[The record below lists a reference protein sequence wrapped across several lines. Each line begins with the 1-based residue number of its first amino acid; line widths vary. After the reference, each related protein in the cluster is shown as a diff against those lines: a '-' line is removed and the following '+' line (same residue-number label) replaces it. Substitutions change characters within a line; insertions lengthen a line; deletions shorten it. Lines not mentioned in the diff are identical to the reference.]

1 MPKLD
6 SSRDYYADL
15 DLPATADVNDV
26 KKQFRKLA
34 LLYHPDRNPGK
45 EAEVNSKFQ
54 VIQSAHEILTDP
66 EQKAKY
72 DASRGRSRYPT
83 ASGVKGNPWQDVG
96 ANFPPPP
103 RRNQPTRNAPQSGAH
118 KYRNFTSGAA
128 PTAKTQPREDPMEA
142 KRNAWHA
149 FEHMRP
155 SSQGKSAASQAKPRP
170 VPQQPVPPP
179 RPAQRPVPRT
189 PAQKQ
194 RAEAAFGAKKSG
206 YAPHSPVPGDEPP
219 VSSSAYATNRHT
231 YDASASTAQ
240 QERDSIPDPL
250 APFRDNFGDSRQRTP
265 YSSGG
270 GEKTN
275 PFDGISVG
283 RTKSTRESTR
293 HNEYQDPGL
302 SPGGARYRSSS
313 ASRTARVDDPSETDQ
328 AYTTDATSDLPE
340 QSFASRASAKYTP
353 AGRGNGV
360 ENASGGRS
368 TTAASTEAQSGTAT
382 SSSKANGPSMYGA
395 PYFYDNS
402 YFLASINR
410 STHQAFMS
418 TSPVYGRGTDFKFQ
432 ANVSTE
438 QRGRG
443 SAASSPS
450 GDSSSNT
457 TESLTPFERKQRELL
472 ERLIHAAN
480 TPCKRQRS
488 ESSEARDHADSPFTN
503 SFTFAVDDGTFTRTT
518 PEQKR
523 FARSSADDINTSFID
538 EQGADTW
545 HFNAGSPRTPQQD
558 DPFAK
563 RRAQSGSRTGRRS
576 PLKRPP
582 PRPAK
587 EPLQAEDEKTADEVK
602 FDAEGWSQ
610 KIGPQNFAH
619 QPTQNK
625 SSSPTRPSRSNSR
638 KPKSVHPTM
647 GSAGLVNE
655 ESSSS
660 NEETDG
666 SARQP
671 EPEAATAGSPMPMD
685 IDPETPPPNPRSAP
699 PSRRDSARNIPVE
712 PSRPEW
718 RPGNV
723 QGMPE
728 TPQPNGV
735 KRAPFNPNAAGSED
749 SEDFRASFAELKNVA
764 PFAQKPSGLHSFGD
778 LKSELPFESQASE
791 RLPIERE
798 KKREPEL
805 NFPPAPR
812 APTPPAALA
821 VSGLKPSITTWQ
833 KYLVEFQN
841 YLQQWDA
848 FNAQITSHFETR
860 KGQVLEARGSAGYAF
875 LTTQGDE
882 GVEEYLS
889 WVRQD
894 KEVRRKWSLACD
906 EHEMRMLDFLK
917 YKRLMR

>member
-6 SSRDYYADL
+6 NSRDYYADL
-15 DLPATADVNDV
+15 NLPVTADVNDI
-26 KKQFRKLA
+26 KKQFRKLDEA
-34 LLYHPDRNPGK
+34 LLYHPDRNPGR

-83 ASGVKGNPWQDVG
+83 ASGVRGNPWQDAG

-103 RRNQPTRNAPQSGAH
+103 RRNQPTRNATQSGAN

-128 PTAKTQPREDPMEA
+128 PTAKAQPREDPMESR
-142 KRNAWHA
+142 RNAWQA
-149 FEHMRP
+149 FEQMRP

-170 VPQQPVPPP
+170 VPEQPVPPP
-179 RPAQRPVPRT
+179 RPAQRPERPVPRT

-194 RAEAAFGAKKSG
+194 RAEAAFGAKKSSG
-206 YAPHSPVPGDEPP
+206 YAPHSPVPGDEPS

-231 YDASASTAQ
+231 YDASASAAQ
-240 QERDSIPDPL
+240 QQRDSIPDPL
-250 APFRDNFGDSRQRTP
+250 APFRDKFGDSRQRTP

-275 PFDGISVG
+275 PFDGISVEFVLEAQARLG
-283 RTKSTRESTR
+283 QLTRKT
-293 HNEYQDPGL
+293 
-302 SPGGARYRSSS
+302 
-313 ASRTARVDDPSETDQ
+313 
-328 AYTTDATSDLPE
+328 LPE
-340 QSFASRASAKYTP
+340 PNRVIPPTLLPTLIS
-353 AGRGNGV
+353 GRLPQ
-360 ENASGGRS
+360 EQA
-368 TTAASTEAQSGTAT
+368 
-382 SSSKANGPSMYGA
+382 PSIPRQDEPTM
-395 PYFYDNS
+395 
-402 YFLASINR
+402 L
-410 STHQAFMS
+410 
-418 TSPVYGRGTDFKFQ
+418 
-432 ANVSTE
+432 
-438 QRGRG
+438 
-443 SAASSPS
+443 
-450 GDSSSNT
+450 
-457 TESLTPFERKQRELL
+457 ESLEE
-472 ERLIHAAN
+472 AD
-480 TPCKRQRS
+480 RQ
-488 ESSEARDHADSPFTN
+488 
-503 SFTFAVDDGTFTRTT
+503 
-518 PEQKR
+518 QQLQMKKR
-523 FARSSADDINTSFID
+523 FARSSADDINTSFVD

-545 HFNAGSPRTPQQD
+545 QFSAGSPHTPQQE

-563 RRAQSGSRTGRRS
+563 RRTQSASRTGRNS

-587 EPLQAEDEKTADEVK
+587 EPLPAENEKTAEEVR

-619 QPTQNK
+619 QPTQTK
-625 SSSPTRPSRSNSR
+625 ASSPTRPSRSNSR
-638 KPKSVHPTM
+638 KPKSVHPTV
-647 GSAGLVNE
+647 GTAGLVNE
-655 ESSSS
+655 ESSS
-660 NEETDG
+660 NEDTDG
-666 SARQP
+666 GARQP
-671 EPEAATAGSPMPMD
+671 EPEPATTGSPMPMD

-723 QGMPE
+723 QPVPE
-728 TPQPNGV
+728 TSQPNGV
-735 KRAPFNPNAAGSED
+735 KRAPFNPNTAGSED
-749 SEDFRASFAELKNVA
+749 SEDFRASFADLKNVA
-764 PFAQKPSGLHSFGD
+764 PFATKPTGLNSFGD
-778 LKSELPFESQASE
+778 LKSQLPFESRASE
-791 RLPIERE
+791 RIPIEKE
-798 KKREPEL
+798 KKQDPEL
-805 NFPPAPR
+805 NFPPVPR

-821 VSGLKPSITTWQ
+821 VSGLRPSLTTWQ

-848 FNAQITSHFETR
+848 FNAQITYHFEVR
-860 KGQVLEARGSAGYAF
+860 KAQILEERGTAGYAF

-882 GVEEYLS
+882 GVEQYLS

-917 YKRLMR
+917 YKKLMR

>member
-6 SSRDYYADL
+6 NSRDYYADL
-15 DLPATADVNDV
+15 NLPVTADVNDI
-26 KKQFRKLA
+26 KKQFRKLDEA
-34 LLYHPDRNPGK
+34 LLYHPDRNPGR

-83 ASGVKGNPWQDVG
+83 ASGVRGNPWQDAG

-103 RRNQPTRNAPQSGAH
+103 RRNQPTRNATQSGAN

-128 PTAKTQPREDPMEA
+128 PTAKAQPREDPMESR
-142 KRNAWHA
+142 RNAWQA
-149 FEHMRP
+149 FEQMRP

-170 VPQQPVPPP
+170 VPEQPVPPP
-179 RPAQRPVPRT
+179 RPAQRPERPVPRT

-194 RAEAAFGAKKSG
+194 RAEAAFGAKKSSG
-206 YAPHSPVPGDEPP
+206 YAPHSPVPGDEPS

-231 YDASASTAQ
+231 YDASASAAQ
-240 QERDSIPDPL
+240 QQRDSIPDPL
-250 APFRDNFGDSRQRTP
+250 APFRDKFGDSRQRTP

-275 PFDGISVG
+275 PFDGISDEP
-283 RTKSTRESTR
+283 TM
-293 HNEYQDPGL
+293 L
-302 SPGGARYRSSS
+302 
-313 ASRTARVDDPSETDQ
+313 
-328 AYTTDATSDLPE
+328 
-340 QSFASRASAKYTP
+340 
-353 AGRGNGV
+353 
-360 ENASGGRS
+360 
-368 TTAASTEAQSGTAT
+368 
-382 SSSKANGPSMYGA
+382 
-395 PYFYDNS
+395 
-402 YFLASINR
+402 
-410 STHQAFMS
+410 
-418 TSPVYGRGTDFKFQ
+418 
-432 ANVSTE
+432 
-438 QRGRG
+438 
-443 SAASSPS
+443 
-450 GDSSSNT
+450 
-457 TESLTPFERKQRELL
+457 ESLEE
-472 ERLIHAAN
+472 AD
-480 TPCKRQRS
+480 RQ
-488 ESSEARDHADSPFTN
+488 
-503 SFTFAVDDGTFTRTT
+503 
-518 PEQKR
+518 QQLQMKKR
-523 FARSSADDINTSFID
+523 FARSSADDINTSFVD

-545 HFNAGSPRTPQQD
+545 QFSAGSPHTPQQE

-563 RRAQSGSRTGRRS
+563 RRTQSASRTGRNS

-587 EPLQAEDEKTADEVK
+587 EPLPAENEKTAEEVR

-619 QPTQNK
+619 QPTQTK
-625 SSSPTRPSRSNSR
+625 ASSPTRPSRSNSR
-638 KPKSVHPTM
+638 KPKSVHPTV
-647 GSAGLVNE
+647 GTAGLVNE
-655 ESSSS
+655 ESSS
-660 NEETDG
+660 NEDTDG
-666 SARQP
+666 GARQP
-671 EPEAATAGSPMPMD
+671 EPEPATTGSPMPMD

-723 QGMPE
+723 QPVPE
-728 TPQPNGV
+728 TSQPNGV
-735 KRAPFNPNAAGSED
+735 KRAPFNPNTAGSED
-749 SEDFRASFAELKNVA
+749 SEDFRASFADLKNVA
-764 PFAQKPSGLHSFGD
+764 PFATKPTGLNSFGD
-778 LKSELPFESQASE
+778 LKSQLPFESRASE
-791 RLPIERE
+791 RIPIEKE
-798 KKREPEL
+798 KKQDPEL
-805 NFPPAPR
+805 NFPPVPR

-821 VSGLKPSITTWQ
+821 VSGLRPSLTTWQ

-848 FNAQITSHFETR
+848 FNAQITYHFEVR
-860 KGQVLEARGSAGYAF
+860 KAQILEERGTAGYAF

-882 GVEEYLS
+882 GVEQYLS

-917 YKRLMR
+917 YKKLMR

>member
-6 SSRDYYADL
+6 NSRDYYADL
-15 DLPATADVNDV
+15 NLPVTADVNDI
-26 KKQFRKLA
+26 KKQFRKLDEA
-34 LLYHPDRNPGK
+34 LLYHPDRNPGR

-83 ASGVKGNPWQDVG
+83 ASGVRGNPWQDAG

-103 RRNQPTRNAPQSGAH
+103 RRNQPTRNATQSGAN

-128 PTAKTQPREDPMEA
+128 PTAKAQPREDPMESR
-142 KRNAWHA
+142 RNAWQA
-149 FEHMRP
+149 FEQMRP

-170 VPQQPVPPP
+170 VPEQPVPPP
-179 RPAQRPVPRT
+179 RPAQRPERPVPRT

-194 RAEAAFGAKKSG
+194 RAEAAFGAKKSSG
-206 YAPHSPVPGDEPP
+206 YAPHSPVPGDEPS

-231 YDASASTAQ
+231 YDASASAAQ
-240 QERDSIPDPL
+240 QQRDSIPDPL
-250 APFRDNFGDSRQRTP
+250 APFRDKFGDSRQRTP

-275 PFDGISVG
+275 PFDGISM
-283 RTKSTRESTR
+283 
-293 HNEYQDPGL
+293 PGC
-302 SPGGARYRSSS
+302 PQVDFNFV
-313 ASRTARVDDPSETDQ
+313 VDDD
-328 AYTTDATSDLPE
+328 
-340 QSFASRASAKYTP
+340 
-353 AGRGNGV
+353 
-360 ENASGGRS
+360 
-368 TTAASTEAQSGTAT
+368 
-382 SSSKANGPSMYGA
+382 
-395 PYFYDNS
+395 
-402 YFLASINR
+402 
-410 STHQAFMS
+410 
-418 TSPVYGRGTDFKFQ
+418 
-432 ANVSTE
+432 
-438 QRGRG
+438 
-443 SAASSPS
+443 
-450 GDSSSNT
+450 
-457 TESLTPFERKQRELL
+457 
-472 ERLIHAAN
+472 
-480 TPCKRQRS
+480 
-488 ESSEARDHADSPFTN
+488 
-503 SFTFAVDDGTFTRTT
+503 TFTRTT

-523 FARSSADDINTSFID
+523 FARSSADDINTSFVD

-545 HFNAGSPRTPQQD
+545 QFSAGSPHTPQQE

-563 RRAQSGSRTGRRS
+563 RRTQSASRTGRNS

-587 EPLQAEDEKTADEVK
+587 EPLPAENEKTAEEVR

-619 QPTQNK
+619 QPTQTK
-625 SSSPTRPSRSNSR
+625 ASSPTRPSRSNSR
-638 KPKSVHPTM
+638 KPKSVHPTV
-647 GSAGLVNE
+647 GTAGLVNE
-655 ESSSS
+655 ESSS
-660 NEETDG
+660 NEDTDG
-666 SARQP
+666 GARQP
-671 EPEAATAGSPMPMD
+671 EPEPATTGSPMPMD

-723 QGMPE
+723 QPVPE
-728 TPQPNGV
+728 TSQPNGV
-735 KRAPFNPNAAGSED
+735 KRAPFNPNTAGSED
-749 SEDFRASFAELKNVA
+749 SEDFRASFADLKNVA
-764 PFAQKPSGLHSFGD
+764 PFATKPTGLNSFGD
-778 LKSELPFESQASE
+778 LKSQLPFESRASE
-791 RLPIERE
+791 RIPIEKE
-798 KKREPEL
+798 KKQDPEL
-805 NFPPAPR
+805 NFPPVPR

-821 VSGLKPSITTWQ
+821 VSGLRPSLTTWQ

-848 FNAQITSHFETR
+848 FNAQITYHFEVR
-860 KGQVLEARGSAGYAF
+860 KAQILEERGTAGYAF

-882 GVEEYLS
+882 GVEQYLS

-917 YKRLMR
+917 YKKLMR

>member
-6 SSRDYYADL
+6 NSRDYYADL
-15 DLPATADVNDV
+15 DLPVTADVNDI

-34 LLYHPDRNPGK
+34 LRYHPDRNPGR

-83 ASGVKGNPWQDVG
+83 ASGVRGNPWQDAG

-103 RRNQPTRNAPQSGAH
+103 RRNQPTRNATQSGAN

-128 PTAKTQPREDPMEA
+128 PTAKTQPREDPMESR
-142 KRNAWHA
+142 RNAWQA
-149 FEHMRP
+149 FEQMRP

-170 VPQQPVPPP
+170 VPEQPVPPP
-179 RPAQRPVPRT
+179 RPAQRPERPVPRT

-194 RAEAAFGAKKSG
+194 RAEAAFGAKKSSG
-206 YAPHSPVPGDEPP
+206 YAPHSPVPGDEPS

-231 YDASASTAQ
+231 YDASGSAAQ
-240 QERDSIPDPL
+240 QQRDSIPDPL
-250 APFRDNFGDSRQRTP
+250 APFRDKFGDSRQRTP

-293 HNEYQDPGL
+293 HSEYQDAGL
-302 SPGGARYRSSS
+302 SPGGARPRSSS
-313 ASRTARVDDPSETDQ
+313 PPRTAHMEDPSGAQQSHT
-328 AYTTDATSDLPE
+328 ANTASDTHKR
-340 QSFASRASAKYTP
+340 SFASRASAKYTP
-353 AGRGNGV
+353 SGRAHETGEAGGSRP
-360 ENASGGRS
+360 
-368 TTAASTEAQSGTAT
+368 TTAAANEAQPNAST
-382 SSSKANGPSMYGA
+382 SSNKANGPSI
-395 PYFYDNS
+395 FN
-402 YFLASINR
+402 F
-410 STHQAFMS
+410 
-418 TSPVYGRGTDFKFQ
+418 V
-432 ANVSTE
+432 
-438 QRGRG
+438 
-443 SAASSPS
+443 
-450 GDSSSNT
+450 
-457 TESLTPFERKQRELL
+457 
-472 ERLIHAAN
+472 
-480 TPCKRQRS
+480 
-488 ESSEARDHADSPFTN
+488 
-503 SFTFAVDDGTFTRTT
+503 VDDDTFTRTT

-523 FARSSADDINTSFID
+523 FARSSADDINTSFVD

-545 HFNAGSPRTPQQD
+545 QFSAGSPHTPQQE

-563 RRAQSGSRTGRRS
+563 RRTQSASRTGWNS

-587 EPLQAEDEKTADEVK
+587 EPLPAENEKTAEEVR

-625 SSSPTRPSRSNSR
+625 ASSPTRPSRSNSR
-638 KPKSVHPTM
+638 KPKSVHPTV

-655 ESSSS
+655 ESSS
-660 NEETDG
+660 NEDTDG
-666 SARQP
+666 GARQP
-671 EPEAATAGSPMPMD
+671 EPEPATTGSPMPMD

-723 QGMPE
+723 QPVPE
-728 TPQPNGV
+728 TSQPNGV
-735 KRAPFNPNAAGSED
+735 KRAPFNPNTAGSED
-749 SEDFRASFAELKNVA
+749 SEDFRASFADLKNVA
-764 PFAQKPSGLHSFGD
+764 PFATKPTGLNSFGD
-778 LKSELPFESQASE
+778 LKSQLPFESRASE
-791 RLPIERE
+791 RIPIEKE
-798 KKREPEL
+798 KKQEPEL
-805 NFPPAPR
+805 NFPSIPR

-821 VSGLKPSITTWQ
+821 VSGLKPSLTTWQ
-833 KYLVEFQN
+833 KYLVEFQD

-848 FNAQITSHFETR
+848 FNAQITYHFETR
-860 KGQVLEARGSAGYAF
+860 KAQILEERGTAGYAF

-917 YKRLMR
+917 YKKLMR